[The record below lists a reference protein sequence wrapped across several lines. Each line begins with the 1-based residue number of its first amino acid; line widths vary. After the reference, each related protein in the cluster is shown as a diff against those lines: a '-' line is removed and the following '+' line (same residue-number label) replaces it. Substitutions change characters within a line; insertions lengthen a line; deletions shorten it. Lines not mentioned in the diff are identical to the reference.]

1 MTLTGP
7 EGVAGQ
13 AAGPP
18 VESSGSAMRRRVQT
32 LARLQ
37 ELGLVL
43 VLVGLFAYF
52 ALAAPDFLTS
62 ANIRTLLIY
71 LAVLGVL
78 AVGQTVVIVA
88 GGFDLSNGANLA
100 MASCIGAT
108 LLTHG
113 AAQGTAAIVTLL
125 VAAAI
130 GVVNGVLVGVLKI
143 NAFIATLATY
153 LVVNGYA
160 YVYTNSTTVSF
171 NLNEWVV
178 FGRGSAGPIPVPVI
192 ILLGVGLAVFFL
204 MRSSV
209 LGRWM
214 YAVGGNQQAARV
226 AGIPVAPTVVVV
238 FAISGLCA
246 GVGALIQSSLSGAG
260 SATYTGDLNLQSITA
275 VILGGAALTGGEG
288 TVIGT
293 LLGVLIINTILDG
306 MTLQNMSPFYQ
317 DIVTGFVLLLAVGL
331 AVLRRRL
338 ATRG

>member
-1 MTLTGP
+1 MTLIGP
-7 EGVAGQ
+7 DDVAAEAAQPSADSQ
-13 AAGPP
+13 A
-18 VESSGSAMRRRVQT
+18 SALRRRVQAMT
-32 LARLQ
+32 RLQ

-43 VLVGLFAYF
+43 VLAGLFAYF
-52 ALAAPDFLTS
+52 ALTAPDFLTS

-71 LAVLGVL
+71 LSVLGVL

-113 AAQGTAAIVTLL
+113 AGQGTAAIVTLA
-125 VAAAI
+125 VAVAI
-130 GVVNGVLVGVLKI
+130 GVINGVLVGVLKI

-171 NLNEWVV
+171 NLNQWVV
-178 FGRGSAGPIPVPVI
+178 FGRGSAGPIPVPVL
-192 ILLGVGLAVFFL
+192 ILLGTGAAVYFV
-204 MRSSV
+204 MRSTV
-209 LGRWM
+209 VGRWV

-226 AGIPVAPTVVVV
+226 AGIPVARTIVVV

-246 GVGALIQSSLSGAG
+246 GIGALIQSSLSGAG

-288 TVIGT
+288 TVVGT

-306 MTLQNMSPFYQ
+306 MTLQNLSPFYQ

-338 ATRG
+338 AARG